1 MVDAPRRELPI
12 ELLGAQGL
20 EVIEQELPQ
29 LEDVVPRELRP
40 PLHDHR
46 PRAQQLRLYGGAER

>member
-1 MVDAPRRELPI
+1 MVDASRRELPV

-29 LEDVVPRELRP
+29 LEDVVPGKLRP